1 MLYKRIITGLI
12 LGLTMIGGFLYSFE
26 SAIIICLVILFFTC
40 LEWHMM
46 MRKISVSPSN
56 LLMIISLFI
65 SVLIIIGIY
74 FNMISLPHIFQY
86 ILCGISLVFIF
97 KFIEITFSRNYVK
110 ETIENYYLVP
120 YLVLPI
126 LILIFF
132 LNGNFVI
139 HSKWILSMIAMNWS
153 NDVFAYFVGR
163 KFGKTPLAPEISPKK
178 TIEGSIGGLV
188 GAILTGICLNLYFL
202 NEPVSLLFIII
213 FGIFIWAFG
222 TVGDLFESKL
232 KRLVQIKD
240 SGNIL
245 PGHGGFLDRFDSFL
259 FIIPVGITLVYFF
272 NFLNS

>member
-178 TIEGSIGGLV
+178 TIEGPIGGLV

>member
-86 ILCGISLVFIF
+86 ILCGISLIFIF

>member
-46 MRKISVSPSN
+46 MRKNSVSPSN

>member
-56 LLMIISLFI
+56 LLMIISMFI

>member
-40 LEWHMM
+40 LEWHML
-46 MRKISVSPSN
+46 MRKVSISPTN
-56 LLMIISLFI
+56 LLMIISLI
-65 SVLIIIGIY
+65 TSILIIIGIY
-74 FNMISLPHIFQY
+74 FNVVVLPYIFQY
-86 ILCGISLVFIF
+86 ILCAISLIFIF
-97 KFIEITFSRNYVK
+97 KFVEITFSKDYKKESLRNYF
-110 ETIENYYLVP
+110 LVP
-120 YLVLPI
+120 YLILPI

-132 LNGNFVI
+132 LNGNFEI

-178 TIEGSIGGLV
+178 TIEGSVGGLI

-202 NEPVSLLFIII
+202 NEPVSLLFISI

-232 KRLVQIKD
+232 KRLAQIKD

-259 FIIPVGITLVYFF
+259 FIIPVGIILVYFF

>member
-1 MLYKRIITGLI
+1 
-12 LGLTMIGGFLYSFE
+12 
-26 SAIIICLVILFFTC
+26 
-40 LEWHMM
+40 
-46 MRKISVSPSN
+46 
-56 LLMIISLFI
+56 
-65 SVLIIIGIY
+65 
-74 FNMISLPHIFQY
+74 MISLPHIFQY

>member
-40 LEWHMM
+40 LEWHML
-46 MRKISVSPSN
+46 MRKISISPTN
-56 LLMIISLFI
+56 LLMIISLI
-65 SVLIIIGIY
+65 TSILIIIGIY
-74 FNMISLPHIFQY
+74 FNVVILPHIFQY
-86 ILCGISLVFIF
+86 ILCAISLIFIF
-97 KFIEITFSRNYVK
+97 KFVEITFSKDYKKESLRNYF
-110 ETIENYYLVP
+110 LVP
-120 YLVLPI
+120 YLILPI

-132 LNGNFVI
+132 LNGNFEL

-178 TIEGSIGGLV
+178 TIEGSVGGLI

-202 NEPVSLLFIII
+202 NEPVSLLFISI

-232 KRLVQIKD
+232 KRLAQIKD

-259 FIIPVGITLVYFF
+259 FIIPVGIILVYFF

>member
-56 LLMIISLFI
+56 LLMVISLFI
-65 SVLIIIGIY
+65 SVLIIIRIY

>member
-65 SVLIIIGIY
+65 SVLIIIRIY

>member
-272 NFLNS
+272 NFFNS

>member
-74 FNMISLPHIFQY
+74 FKMISLPHIFQY
-86 ILCGISLVFIF
+86 LLCGISLIFIF

-110 ETIENYYLVP
+110 ESIEKYYLVP
-120 YLVLPI
+120 YLILPI

>member
-1 MLYKRIITGLI
+1 MLYNRIITGLI